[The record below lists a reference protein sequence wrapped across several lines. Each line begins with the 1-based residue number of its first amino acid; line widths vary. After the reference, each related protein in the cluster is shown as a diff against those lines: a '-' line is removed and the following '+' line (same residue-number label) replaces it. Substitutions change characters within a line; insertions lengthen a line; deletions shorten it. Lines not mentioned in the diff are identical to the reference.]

1 MGEIVGFRPSDK
13 SIHRIKGDIMK
24 FKKIIHIIK
33 KLIIIG
39 AIGLVSIFL
48 VGASVNYIVVK
59 SANKYIV
66 NTAEETKDK
75 AAQAIIVLGSYVHPD
90 GTPSGIL
97 KDRLD
102 TAIKVFN
109 QNQNLKILVSGDHGR
124 TNYDEV
130 NVMREYLENKGV
142 PTSQIFM
149 DHAGFSTY
157 ETMYR
162 AKEIFEIDKAIVV
175 TQDYHLKRAVY
186 LARKKG
192 IEAYGVKAD
201 IYTYPGIKR
210 FTAREVLARIKDFA
224 FANILKP
231 KPTYL
236 GEKIPIMTSD
246 SSLTHDRK
254 DMGEK

>member
-1 MGEIVGFRPSDK
+1 
-13 SIHRIKGDIMK
+13 MK
-24 FKKIIHIIK
+24 LKKIIRIIK
-33 KLIIIG
+33 KLITIG
-39 AIGLVSIFL
+39 IIGLVSIFL
-48 VGASVNYIVVK
+48 IGAVVNYVVVK
-59 SANKYIV
+59 NANKYIV
-66 NTAEETKDK
+66 NTAEETKDND
-75 AAQAIIVLGSYVHPD
+75 AQAIIVLGSYVNPN

-109 QNQNLKILVSGDHGR
+109 QNQDLKILVSGDHGR

-130 NVMREYLENKGV
+130 NVMREYLEDKGV

-162 AKEIFEIDKAIVV
+162 AKEIFEIDKAIIV

-210 FTAREVLARIKDFA
+210 FTAREILARIKDFA

-231 KPTYL
+231 KPKYL
-236 GEKIPIMTSD
+236 GEKIPVMTSD
-246 SSLTHDRK
+246 SSLTHDK
-254 DMGEK
+254 KKGDNSYVTDKK